1 MSPSHHLRE
10 EQYRRAAERMA
21 EKETA
26 LASVIDRDSC
36 FRCGVRADVHQVHGC
51 RRYS

>member
-1 MSPSHHLRE
+1 MSPSAHHRE

-26 LASVIDRDSC
+26 LASVIDRTECFSC
-36 FRCGVRADVHQVHGC
+36 GCRADLHNDYGC
-51 RRYS
+51 GKYK